1 MSDFTEGAS
10 VKSVMVKVV
19 KQHFV
24 ISDVTF
30 ISKDYSLIAVP
41 PSLIAC
47 ESNVN

>member
-1 MSDFTEGAS
+1 MILPTGEW

-24 ISDVTF
+24 ISDVAI

-41 PSLIAC
+41 PSLVAC
-47 ESNVN
+47 EANAN